1 MNWFIYH
8 VASGQ
13 SLLLG
18 FAFVAIGLALV
29 WLARGRIAK
38 AAGRIS
44 VPVGA
49 GLMWLSSTPFP
60 VWLEILL
67 AGSLVA
73 WLAAECGCNSMP
85 RTVRA
90 IRLVLLGLC
99 GLAVFVEVPH
109 WKSQP
114 LPQVKHA
121 KVFVVGDSIS
131 SGLDSSKPTW
141 PALWQEQTKAKIV
154 NLAKPGATLSGGA
167 GQAAQIP
174 EGPCLVLIELGG
186 NDLLG
191 KASGKDFGT
200 DLATLLTALSKPDR
214 TLVMLEL
221 PLLPGQAALGRSQR
235 VLAQAHGVYLIP
247 KRFFTRVLSA
257 PEATIDGLHL
267 SARGTAAMASMI
279 RGQFGLLLAE
289 ERRYTP

>member
-1 MNWFIYH
+1 MNGFIYH
-8 VASGQ
+8 VASGR
-13 SLLLG
+13 SLLSG
-18 FAFVAIGLALV
+18 FAFVAIGLALG

-90 IRLVLLGLC
+90 VRLVLLGLC
-99 GLAVFVEVPH
+99 GLAVAVEVPH
-109 WKSQP
+109 WKSPP
-114 LPQVKHA
+114 LPPA
-121 KVFVVGDSIS
+121 KQAKAFVVGDSIS
-131 SGLDSSKPTW
+131 SGIDSSKPTW

-154 NLAKPGATLSGGA
+154 NLAKPGATLSSGA
-167 GQAAQIP
+167 RQAAQIP

-191 KASGKDFGT
+191 KPTGKGFET
-200 DLATLLTALSKPDR
+200 DLDEHLTALRKPGR
-214 TLVMLEL
+214 TLVMIEL
-221 PLLPGQAALGRSQR
+221 PLLSGQAAMGRGQR
-235 VLAQAHGVYLIP
+235 TLAQAHGVHLIP
-247 KRFFTRVLSA
+247 KRFFARVLGD
-257 PEATIDGLHL
+257 PEATNDGLHL
-267 SARGTAAMASMI
+267 SARGTMAMASMVREQI
-279 RGQFGLLLAE
+279 GALLVE
-289 ERRYTP
+289 